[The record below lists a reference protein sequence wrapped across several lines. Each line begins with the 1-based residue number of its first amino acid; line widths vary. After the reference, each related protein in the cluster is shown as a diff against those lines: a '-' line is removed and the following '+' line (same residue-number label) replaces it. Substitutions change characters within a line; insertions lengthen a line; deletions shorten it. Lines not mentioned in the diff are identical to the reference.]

1 MPVCTVY
8 YKNLLGIRRQ
18 VKERYIVDEFG
29 DKNGLYQSYYKN
41 GQEKERFIYRNNI
54 PQGEYIRFH
63 DNGRVATEGFKKN
76 GQWEGAF
83 CSYFPDE
90 TPHVECT
97 YKDGVIVGESK
108 IYNENR
114 QMCVRDHRDENG
126 DLNGLCESWDIGCYE
141 QTFYEHGKKK
151 WSKIYSGSIIE
162 SQTVG
167 YPRLEKLDIA
177 LFDTLDI
184 ISSSVYQF
192 KTADGK
198 TTYNCKLGCD
208 NDTVLRSI
216 VFDRQGRKEK
226 DFKSK
231 NGLLDEEYCLFND
244 EGIII
249 EKRIYDAG
257 AIRRR
262 YRYQTRGFTSFLKD
276 ECGYDGKGRFHGDYL
291 EYDSSFRVVKRVKY
305 NHGQIEVNPLMK
317 KLDFEKRV
325 DKKERDS
332 LAEKLKQI
340 KQNDKNKAYELAHQF
355 HSASADVPR
364 RTALKFNKTKT
375 RA

>member
-1 MPVCTVY
+1 MNSSY
-8 YKNLLGIRRQ
+8 N
-18 VKERYIVDEFG
+18 EE
-29 DKNGLYQSYYKN
+29 NGFALTK
-41 GQEKERFIYRNNI
+41 I
-54 PQGEYIRFH
+54 
-63 DNGRVATEGFKKN
+63 D
-76 GQWEGAF
+76 
-83 CSYFPDE
+83 D
-90 TPHVECT
+90 T
-97 YKDGVIVGESK
+97 YSK

-114 QMCVRDHRDENG
+114 QTCVRDHRDENG
-126 DLNGLCESWDIGCYE
+126 ELDGLCESWTAGCYE

-151 WSKIYSGSIIE
+151 WSKVYSGRVIE

-198 TTYNCKLGCD
+198 TTYNCKLERGKD
-208 NDTVLRSI
+208 MLLRSI
-216 VFDRQGRKEK
+216 IFDRQGRKEK
-226 DFKSK
+226 DFKLK
-231 NGLLDEEYCLFND
+231 NGSLDEEYCLFND
-244 EGIII
+244 DGIII
-249 EKRIYDAG
+249 EKRIYDIG

-262 YRYQTRGFTSFLKD
+262 YRYQVRGFTSFLKD
-276 ECGYDGKGRFHGDYL
+276 ECSYDASGRFHGDYL

-305 NHGQIEVNPLMK
+305 NHGQIEVNPLIK

-325 DKKERDS
+325 DKKERDE

-340 KQNDKNKAYELAHQF
+340 KQTDKDKAYELAQQF
-355 HSASADVPR
+355 HTATADVPR

-375 RA
+375 RV